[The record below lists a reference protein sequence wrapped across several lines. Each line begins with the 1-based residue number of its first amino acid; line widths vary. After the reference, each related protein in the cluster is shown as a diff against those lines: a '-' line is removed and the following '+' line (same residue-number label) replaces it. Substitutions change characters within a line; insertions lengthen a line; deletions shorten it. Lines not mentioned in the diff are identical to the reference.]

1 MRASWIRQLLI
12 SLCIPI
18 FFACAEA
25 YDYAKPEEESQS
37 PPENATR
44 TERGLTC
51 LAVISVLMVVSI
63 SWEHLQDYLEEE
75 SGEEFKPVLA
85 SLFEELTLT
94 GFLGLSMTA
103 IQETS
108 LMEDVSDYFFDDETV
123 VEELYEK
130 IHLTIFGVTVS
141 YLTVVV
147 CVMFMAKREKL
158 RMLHA
163 ESACSAD
170 PRKVVQEY
178 YEWKKEK
185 MESNGWWT
193 PWPIYPTCDIQYD
206 YHWLVMRY
214 QFFKAVERTPGIRAE
229 INNDTFDMAE
239 YMSKYMIQ
247 ALDHIVSIEW
257 KTWVCVW
264 VLCWTFYG
272 LFEIMESDVFAWM
285 VLLFGWA
292 ALFFSFW
299 LGYHLQYVAEQLLPP
314 DLIEEFIKEEL
325 EIKNGTFRPAASER
339 TELRSDMK
347 RPPRHRRFKS
357 IDSPTQEIILPKTI
371 EESFELIVNGK
382 IPDPRFKQ
390 DLVDNEINNV
400 FGGLF
405 PCFSCCNSKSS
416 STDEIENT
424 IGKKSSSLF
433 LFKERG
439 RHFYMFVIRFNMLLT
454 AIYMSSFVF
463 VWMRSIFCVAGS
475 LQCYGSMLVV
485 FFLPVTLIYYYRHLV
500 RTFTFV
506 TAVEDEIKQKHMI
519 NIIED
524 VVRNVKTRQCLRIVQ
539 LLTIMAQRQAKN
551 STEIAKF
558 LKDFS
563 SSKGDDSKGASKA
576 RAVYKNKHVFLE
588 KKRHYQKV
596 FNMFDADGSGSLEF
610 PEMLKMLRILGIIN
624 QEDDAM
630 AEQECKEI
638 MADLDEDGDGDVTF
652 DEFFN
657 WVAMSDL
664 IMKHKH
670 FRHQLVQEIFD
681 KIDVDGGGDIDADE
695 LKATLHKFD
704 QKITAN
710 DISTII
716 KEVGRGKTVINKEDF
731 HEFVE
736 KYLG

>member
-1 MRASWIRQLLI
+1 
-12 SLCIPI
+12 
-18 FFACAEA
+18 
-25 YDYAKPEEESQS
+25 
-37 PPENATR
+37 
-44 TERGLTC
+44 
-51 LAVISVLMVVSI
+51 
-63 SWEHLQDYLEEE
+63 
-75 SGEEFKPVLA
+75 
-85 SLFEELTLT
+85 
-94 GFLGLSMTA
+94 
-103 IQETS
+103 
-108 LMEDVSDYFFDDETV
+108 
-123 VEELYEK
+123 
-130 IHLTIFGVTVS
+130 
-141 YLTVVV
+141 
-147 CVMFMAKREKL
+147 
-158 RMLHA
+158 
-163 ESACSAD
+163 
-170 PRKVVQEY
+170 
-178 YEWKKEK
+178 
-185 MESNGWWT
+185 
-193 PWPIYPTCDIQYD
+193 
-206 YHWLVMRY
+206 
-214 QFFKAVERTPGIRAE
+214 
-229 INNDTFDMAE
+229 
-239 YMSKYMIQ
+239 
-247 ALDHIVSIEW
+247 
-257 KTWVCVW
+257 
-264 VLCWTFYG
+264 
-272 LFEIMESDVFAWM
+272 
-285 VLLFGWA
+285 
-292 ALFFSFW
+292 
-299 LGYHLQYVAEQLLPP
+299 
-314 DLIEEFIKEEL
+314 
-325 EIKNGTFRPAASER
+325 
-339 TELRSDMK
+339 
-347 RPPRHRRFKS
+347 
-357 IDSPTQEIILPKTI
+357 
-371 EESFELIVNGK
+371 
-382 IPDPRFKQ
+382 
-390 DLVDNEINNV
+390 
-400 FGGLF
+400 
-405 PCFSCCNSKSS
+405 
-416 STDEIENT
+416 
-424 IGKKSSSLF
+424 
-433 LFKERG
+433 
-439 RHFYMFVIRFNMLLT
+439 MFVIRFNMLLT